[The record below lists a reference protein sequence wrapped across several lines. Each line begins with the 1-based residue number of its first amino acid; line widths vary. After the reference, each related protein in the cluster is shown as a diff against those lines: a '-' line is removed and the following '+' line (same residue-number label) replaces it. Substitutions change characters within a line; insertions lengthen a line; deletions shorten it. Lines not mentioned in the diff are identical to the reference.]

1 LRHYSE
7 NTPLQLKLN
16 DLAGAIAKIGSIAG
30 GLIFVAL
37 LVRYFV
43 QLGTNN
49 PQRYF
54 DVSPLA
60 SGQILSF
67 FMQDA
72 E

>member
-16 DLAGAIAKIGSIAG
+16 HLGEAIAKTGCIAG
-30 GLIFVAL
+30 GLIFVTL
-37 LVRYFV
+37 LIRDFV
-43 QLGTNN
+43 QPGTNN

>member
-1 LRHYSE
+1 MR
-7 NTPLQLKLN
+7 LKLN
-16 DLAGAIAKIGSIAG
+16 ELAEGIAKIGSIAG

-37 LVRYFV
+37 LIRDFV
-43 QLGTNN
+43 QTGTNN

-60 SGQILSF
+60 SEQILSII
-67 FMQDA
+67 MQDA